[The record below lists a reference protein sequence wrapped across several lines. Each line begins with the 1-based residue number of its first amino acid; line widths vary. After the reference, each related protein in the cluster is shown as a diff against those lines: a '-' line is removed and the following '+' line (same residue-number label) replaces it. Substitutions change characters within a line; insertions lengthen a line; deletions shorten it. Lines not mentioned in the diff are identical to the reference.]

1 MNGRSRRPRAFK
13 PLAFVA
19 VLVGSSLA
27 ATSHTFAQTDAAT
40 VAMAQNGTFI
50 ASAFD
55 RWAAGG
61 ADFFATVL
69 SQDVVWTIE
78 GSGPSAGT
86 YRGLE
91 DFTTRAIRPFATRM
105 REPVRP
111 VATEVWAEG
120 DHVIARWEGRGVAG
134 DGRPYQND
142 YVWIFRME
150 NGRAVEVTAFLDL
163 PAYDDVLRRV
173 PAAPAES
180 DQP

>member
-1 MNGRSRRPRAFK
+1 MTFSLRTF
-13 PLAFVA
+13 AFVA
-19 VLVGSSLA
+19 VLAGSSLA
-27 ATSHTFAQTDAAT
+27 APQHTLAQTDAAD
-40 VAMAQNGTFI
+40 VAPAQNRTFI
-50 ASAFD
+50 AQAFD

-61 ADFFATVL
+61 TDFFATVL
-69 SQDVVWTIE
+69 NPDVIWTIE

-111 VATEVWAEG
+111 VATEVWAQG

-173 PAAPAES
+173 PAAPPEGGR
-180 DQP
+180 P

>member
-1 MNGRSRRPRAFK
+1 MSPRYR
-13 PLAFVA
+13 PLAFAA
-19 VLVGSSLA
+19 VLGVSALA
-27 ATSHTFAQTDAAT
+27 AVLPSRAQTDAAFAT
-40 VAMAQNGTFI
+40 VQNRTFI
-50 ASAFD
+50 ATAFD
-55 RWAAGG
+55 RWAAGES
-61 ADFFATVL
+61 DFFATVL
-69 SQDVVWTIE
+69 SPDVVWTIE

-111 VATEVWAEG
+111 VATEIWAEG

-163 PAYDDVLRRV
+163 PAYDDVLSRV
-173 PAAPAES
+173 PAAAAEGGR
-180 DQP
+180 P

>member
-1 MNGRSRRPRAFK
+1 MTLHLK
-13 PLAFVA
+13 PVALIAAIAGSALAVTSPA
-19 VLVGSSLA
+19 WAQPDAKAG
-27 ATSHTFAQTDAAT
+27 AT
-40 VAMAQNGTFI
+40 AQNRTFI

-61 ADFFATVL
+61 TDFFSTVL
-69 SQDVVWTIE
+69 SPNVVWTIE

-91 DFTTRAIRPFATRM
+91 DFTNRAIRPFATRM
-105 REPVRP
+105 RQPVRP
-111 VATEVWAEG
+111 VAKQVWADG

-173 PAAPAES
+173 PAAPAQGE
-180 DQP
+180 QP

>member
-1 MNGRSRRPRAFK
+1 MGGSMMTFPFK
-13 PLAFVA
+13 PLAFVV
-19 VLVGSSLA
+19 VLAGSSLA
-27 ATSHTFAQTDAAT
+27 AASPTLAQTDAAAFAT
-40 VAMAQNGTFI
+40 AQNRTFI
-50 ASAFD
+50 AQAFD

-61 ADFFATVL
+61 TDFFTTVL
-69 SQDVVWTIE
+69 SPDVIWTIE

-91 DFTTRAIRPFATRM
+91 DFTTRAIRPFASRM

-111 VATEVWAEG
+111 VATEVWAQG

-142 YVWIFRME
+142 YVWILRME
-150 NGRAVEVTAFLDL
+150 DGRAVEVTAFLDL

-173 PAAPAES
+173 PGVAE
-180 DQP
+180 DRRP